1 MQTSSNKV
9 PLKSSSPYFLN
20 ILAITTKAAALFQE
34 LQNQPNPASKEQ
46 QELKQLLGKFD
57 LNTKVWYVQESAYPY
72 LRETIQPTSPD
83 FLPTIAENLAFL
95 LVRSA
100 GSDDVLVLSRLDAGL
115 LKRALQELYVNT
127 FDAPNLKRF
136 IIYALSQEHDAE
148 LWAKIDRIINQ
159 I

>member
-9 PLKSSSPYFLN
+9 PLKSSSPYFHH

-46 QELKQLLGKFD
+46 EELKQLLSKFD
-57 LNTKVWYVQESAYPY
+57 LTTKVWYVQGSAFPY
-72 LRETIQPTSPD
+72 LRETVPPTSPD

-95 LVRSA
+95 MVRSA
-100 GSDDVLVLSRLDAGL
+100 GVDDVLVLSRLDAAL
-115 LKRALQELYVNT
+115 LKRALQELYVNN

-136 IIYALSQEHDAE
+136 IIRAFSQEHDAE